1 MAETRIGPYRIV
13 RLIKDGGQGRVYL
26 GYDSRLRRQVAIKI
40 HDLPPGRASR
50 RQALGEARKASR
62 INCPQVVQ
70 IFDLIESAGH
80 LAIVM
85 EYVPGCDLEQL
96 LKLRNLS
103 LASVL
108 TIGLDLAAAL
118 AAARQQKVIHGDLK
132 PANVLITRSGR
143 AKLTDFGIAR
153 ETAGSD
159 VSPSGSEIALSPEH
173 LRGEPLELRSD
184 LFALGCLLYRML
196 AGEHPF
202 VREGRLDARLLLS
215 EPRPSPGNYTP
226 LQEPVPQGLCSLV
239 VQLLQCDPDDRPANT
254 HPVRRQLR
262 QLRQQMPLCEAEQ
275 LRQEAEPAFRAESP
289 EDLPMDIPAGLR
301 AGGRSRIRRSVGGR
315 LLRRLLG
322 LRPSTRVALAATIVS
337 AIGIPLALAMQVQP
351 TRVHFESPALQ
362 LAYSGGLPP
371 EVDERWLM
379 ETIYNAAESSL
390 GPLQASG
397 AIRPRVYYAE
407 LANAPAEV
415 VLKTSLRC
423 DRVLCLFAVSRGSGE
438 SFEYR
443 QALISP
449 QLPAS
454 AWRELIVENTRSLLD

>member
-1 MAETRIGPYRIV
+1 M
-13 RLIKDGGQGRVYL
+13 
-26 GYDSRLRRQVAIKI
+26 
-40 HDLPPGRASR
+40 
-50 RQALGEARKASR
+50 
-62 INCPQVVQ
+62 
-70 IFDLIESAGH
+70 
-80 LAIVM
+80 
-85 EYVPGCDLEQL
+85 
-96 LKLRNLS
+96 
-103 LASVL
+103 
-108 TIGLDLAAAL
+108 
-118 AAARQQKVIHGDLK
+118 
-132 PANVLITRSGR
+132 
-143 AKLTDFGIAR
+143 
-153 ETAGSD
+153 
-159 VSPSGSEIALSPEH
+159 
-173 LRGEPLELRSD
+173 
-184 LFALGCLLYRML
+184 
-196 AGEHPF
+196 
-202 VREGRLDARLLLS
+202 
-215 EPRPSPGNYTP
+215 
-226 LQEPVPQGLCSLV
+226 

-337 AIGIPLALAMQVQP
+337 AIGIPLALAMQEQQ
-351 TRVHFESPALQ
+351 TRVNFESPALK
-362 LAYSGGLPP
+362 LEYICAMPK
-371 EVDERWLM
+371 EVEERLLM
-379 ETIYNAAESSL
+379 EKIYNAAESSL

-397 AIRPRVYYAE
+397 AIRPRVYYAG